1 MTEVGTRKKIKH
13 AQFSYYVPTQTTDM
27 KTGKTRERLSRRIA
41 RTGEWV
47 VIPRDEDVEAGES
60 AGAFYTDEDLNPV
73 VAGDDEETGG
83 DSGGVS
89 DDDIADASAPSHD
102 ELVTWIRDERPNSAT
117 VVERAGDDP
126 EMAQAL
132 IDAENEASGGDPRKS
147 VVEPLERIAG

>member
-13 AQFSYYVPTQTTDM
+13 AQFSYYVPTTSTDM

-47 VIPRDEDVEAGES
+47 QIPRDEDVEVGEES
-60 AGAFYTDEDLNPV
+60 GAFYTDEELNPV
-73 VAGDDEETGG
+73 VPDADETGD

-102 ELVTWIRDERPNSAT
+102 ELVAWIRNERPNSAE

-126 EMAQAL
+126 AMAEAL
-132 IDAENEASGGDPRKS
+132 IAAENEASGGDPRKS

>member
-13 AQFSYYVPTQTTDM
+13 AQFSYYVPTTSTDM
-27 KTGKTRERLSRRIA
+27 KTGKTRDRLSRRIA
-41 RTGEWV
+41 RAGDWIQ
-47 VIPRDEDVEAGES
+47 IPREEDVQAGEES
-60 AGAFYTDEDLNPV
+60 GAFFTDEELNPV
-73 VAGDDEETGG
+73 VADEDTE
-83 DSGGVS
+83 SSSNGGVS

-102 ELVTWIRDERPNSAT
+102 ELVAWIRDERPNSAT